1 MREYTQG
8 RPLTPEEKYCVV
20 TLKQYFDRN
29 KDILTTDASSVE
41 MTADAFGLGLATVM
55 RIMASYNKDP
65 ESLCKPPQPKGR
77 PSYAVDVSQQ
87 QAVRTFIRQA
97 NLEGQ
102 HITLESIRDLL
113 KQPQAGDACHITT
126 LAKTLD
132 RWGFEFGKGIRTQHL
147 KEKDHVIAARQR
159 YLRKIRT
166 NRSGTDNTVRPVVY
180 LDETYVNKNHSN
192 DFTWYFGE
200 DGPWIQKPT
209 GNGERLII
217 LNAITR
223 NGWVPNVQT
232 TFNSLRKTGDYHG
245 QMNAEIFQK
254 WWKEK
259 LLPNIPNNSLIV
271 LDNASYHNTLSIH
284 SAPTPT
290 CSKQRIREWLES
302 NKIPCSS
309 DSFKTEL
316 VEALQKLVPEPLYE
330 IDDMAREQGHEVIRT
345 PPYHPELQ
353 PIEICWGVVKNEVAR
368 NCKFTMRELEI
379 QLEQAWKKVTAE
391 TCKKIIKQVRAI
403 EDKFWEEDVKLEQRG
418 EHDLSKAKNRLN

>member
-29 KDILTTDASSVE
+29 SDIFTNHAPSVQR
-41 MTADAFGLGLATVM
+41 TAEALGLGLATVM

-65 ESLCKPPQPKGR
+65 ESLRRPPQPKGR
-77 PSYAVDVSQQ
+77 RAFAVDTSQQ
-87 QAVRTFIRQA
+87 QAVRAFVRQA

-113 KQPQAGDACHITT
+113 KEIQAGDSCHITT

-159 YLRKIRT
+159 YLRKIRK

-223 NGWVPNVQT
+223 DGWVPNVQT

-271 LDNASYHNTLSIH
+271 LDNASYHNTLSKY
-284 SAPTPT
+284 SPPTST
-290 CSKQRIREWLES
+290 CAKQRIREWLER
-302 NKIPCSS
+302 NKMPCSP
-309 DSFKTEL
+309 DSLKAEL
-316 VEALQKLVPEPLYE
+316 VEILQKFALEPLYE
-330 IDDMAREQGHEVIRT
+330 IDEMAQEKGHEVVRT

-368 NCKFTMRELEI
+368 NCKFTMRDLEI
-379 QLEQAWKKVTAE
+379 QLDQAWEKVTME
-391 TCKKIIKQVRAI
+391 TCRKIIKQVRTI
-403 EDKFWEEDVKLEQRG
+403 EDTFWEEDAKLEQKDENDAMEARNSL
-418 EHDLSKAKNRLN
+418 D